1 MRTVF
6 LFLFFLGFGLNPLL
20 LAQGQ
25 ILRMNGREIQA
36 GFLEFKP
43 STGVIYYQKKAGK
56 GPIKAIPA
64 YSVFSFTDSN
74 GESVLYRQDST
85 LRNFELTEKEA
96 RAFVYGRRSARKNYE
111 SVYSYIG
118 GGLFGSASLVL
129 NYFWAPGPALLFMVG
144 QAYMPPKAERVLE
157 HGPGNMFGPYAADTL
172 PPGIQAISPTD
183 TPFVNDPLFQ
193 EGYRL
198 QAGKR
203 KLRNAL
209 MTAVPAIA
217 AGMVVRYYFI
227 Q

>member
-1 MRTVF
+1 MRSFF
-6 LFLFFLGFGLNPLL
+6 LFLFIFGLVPTSVLFS
-20 LAQGQ
+20 QGH

-43 STGVIYYQKKAGK
+43 SAGVLYYQKKSGK

-64 YSVFSFTDSN
+64 YSVFSFTDSK
-74 GESVLYRQDST
+74 GEQVVYRQDTT
-85 LRNFELTEKEA
+85 LRGYELSEA
-96 RAFVYGRRSARKNYE
+96 ETRAFVYGRRSARRHYE

-118 GGLFGSASLVL
+118 GGLFGSASLLL

-157 HGPGNMFGPYAADTL
+157 HGPGNMFGPYSADTL
-172 PPGIQAISPTD
+172 PPGIQAIGPED
-183 TPFVNDPLFQ
+183 AAFVNDTLFQ

-209 MTAVPAIA
+209 ITAVPAIA
-217 AGMVVRYYFI
+217 TGMVVRYYFI

>member
-1 MRTVF
+1 MRTV
-6 LFLFFLGFGLNPLL
+6 LFFLLVVGCIPAQFLQ
-20 LAQGQ
+20 AQGQ

-36 GFLEFKP
+36 EFIEFKP
-43 STGVIYYQKKAGK
+43 AAGVLYYQKKTGK
-56 GPIKAIPA
+56 GPIKALSA
-64 YSVFSFTDSN
+64 YSIFSFTDSK
-74 GESVLYRQDST
+74 GEQVVYRQDTT
-85 LRNFELTEKEA
+85 LRGFELSEA
-96 RAFVYGRRSARKNYE
+96 EIRAFVYGRRSARRHYE

-118 GGLFGSASLVL
+118 GGLFGSASLLL

-172 PPGIQAISPTD
+172 PPGIQAIGPED
-183 TPFVNDPLFQ
+183 APFVNDALFQ

-203 KLRNAL
+203 KFRNAL

>member
-1 MRTVF
+1 MRIVF
-6 LFLFFLGFGLNPLL
+6 LFLFIFGLLPTSVLF
-20 LAQGQ
+20 AQGH

-43 STGVIYYQKKAGK
+43 AAGVLYYQKKVGK
-56 GPIKAIPA
+56 GPIKAISA
-64 YSVFSFTDSN
+64 NSVFSFSSAS
-74 GESVLYRQDST
+74 GEQVVYRQDTT
-85 LRNFELTEKEA
+85 LRDFGLSEAEA
-96 RAFVYGRRSARKNYE
+96 RAFVYGRRSARRHYE

-118 GGLFGSASLVL
+118 GGLFGSASFLL

-144 QAYMPPKAERVLE
+144 QAYLPPKAERVLE
-157 HGPGNMFGPYAADTL
+157 HGPGNLFGPYSADTL
-172 PPGIQAISPTD
+172 PPGIQAIGPD
-183 TPFVNDPLFQ
+183 DLPFVNDTLFQ

-209 MTAVPAIA
+209 ITAVPAIA
-217 AGMVVRYYFI
+217 TGMVVRYYFI